1 MADKLGPGTLTFGE
15 EASPSEWGAQCTAVT
30 LEPKTDEGDELI
42 YLSGDSEQDETTT
55 WTLSGKVAQTF
66 DAESLQIWAKEQ
78 AGKQLPFTF
87 QPRND
92 EQLVITG
99 EVTVRALAIGGD
111 VGKKNTSD
119 FEFKCTS
126 EPEHRFTALGS

>member
-30 LEPKTDEGDELI
+30 LEPNTDEGDELI

-78 AGKQLPFTF
+78 AGKKLPFTF
-87 QPRND
+87 RPRND

-99 EVTVRALAIGGD
+99 MVTVRALAIGGD

-119 FEFKCTS
+119 FSFKCPA
-126 EPEHRFTALGS
+126 EPEHRFTSLGG